1 MRSRAYDVADVDG
14 DNNLQRNELEI
25 VLAALRPHDPPGPDA
40 VDKVWLALRPADK
53 DAREVRR
60 LFGQYDEDNSG
71 TISSQE
77 LEKILCEV
85 VFDQGRLAATSP
97 TRAQEE
103 LTAVAEDYLRRFD
116 ATGRGELNCDQVLQ
130 LYESCLQRPDI
141 SAAAKLKSESLSWE
155 DFLRGLPA
163 ARADPEVRISDCAQS
178 NVHTNLKS
186 GPLTDRAH
194 AGGPLSSER
203 MGAGFAVRLTS
214 TFSLAT
220 HFLIQI

>member
-1 MRSRAYDVADVDG
+1 VA
-14 DNNLQRNELEI
+14 Q

-53 DAREVRR
+53 DAREVRS

-85 VFDQGRLAATSP
+85 VFDQGRLAARSP

-163 ARADPEVRISDCAQS
+163 ARADPEVG
-178 NVHTNLKS
+178 HMLGNLS
-186 GPLTDRAH
+186 RPNEWELVSLYA
-194 AGGPLSSER
+194 
-203 MGAGFAVRLTS
+203 
-214 TFSLAT
+214 SLALSPLPLI
-220 HFLIQI
+220 FLIQI